1 MVNFW
6 IVLAIKRP
14 NFQKLR
20 NQAAVR
26 WAGQKYS
33 WLKLHCGFYSAGL
46 NASVVPGLI
55 SLYESVWVSSGR
67 YLSPQRDLP
76 QPNGPHT
83 HAAICMHVSW
93 AGVPDK
99 EPNKSVAFPLIKHQ
113 FISRHNNVS
122 ARHFQRTIN
131 KIFGELMLHLGTP
144 FLLLWFM
151 LAQVFVAYT
160 N

>member
-1 MVNFW
+1 M
-6 IVLAIKRP
+6 
-14 NFQKLR
+14 
-20 NQAAVR
+20 R
-26 WAGQKYS
+26 WEGQNYS
-33 WLKLHCGFYSAGL
+33 RLKLHCGFYSAGL

-55 SLYESVWVSSGR
+55 SLYGFVWVSSGR

-83 HAAICMHVSW
+83 HAAICMRVSW

-99 EPNKSVAFPLIKHQ
+99 EPNKSVAFTVIKHQ

-122 ARHFQRTIN
+122 AWQFQRTIN

-144 FLLLWFM
+144 FYYYDLCWLRFSWVTLISKAGLKVSVEMRKAAEHSFK
-151 LAQVFVAYT
+151 
-160 N
+160 